1 MEQLKNINKT
11 KILMG
16 IILLSFCLPKLN
28 VISIGTINIKLYRA
42 LIVMCIVMLILKK
55 KIKIP
60 SKILFIFLIYMIFVS
75 VISAFS
81 YGIER
86 LMFDYIFSFLIL
98 ITVYNLG
105 KNIEYYEWIDLIQ
118 KVATISLI
126 LVLVNIVKNKDTILF
141 FINNQSN
148 QHPEYKSIFTGG
160 QNLEATWT
168 ALFSF
173 FFINKPK
180 RGYLYLSGCLLIS
193 ILLTSRVGMIID
205 IMGFIF
211 LILNQISNL
220 KRNGNTKKIL
230 FVILMLV
237 ITLSIIVVVFA
248 YTGIADNM
256 IDRLVNIGKDG
267 GSQGRIRMWKYVGE
281 ACLKNPF
288 GYGAGNA
295 ILAVK
300 NVSNLWYGE
309 DNVHNLFF
317 QMLLDFGIIGLI
329 FYCTVISI
337 FLKREWRKIIKNPIV
352 AYLVAYLIISL
363 IQFKGAEIITFYILG
378 IYLLVKNKENDKKG
392 KELIGDGR
400 R

>member
-1 MEQLKNINKT
+1 MEWR
-11 KILMG
+11 
-16 IILLSFCLPKLN
+16 S
-28 VISIGTINIKLYRA
+28 
-42 LIVMCIVMLILKK
+42 
-55 KIKIP
+55 
-60 SKILFIFLIYMIFVS
+60 
-75 VISAFS
+75 
-81 YGIER
+81 
-86 LMFDYIFSFLIL
+86 
-98 ITVYNLG
+98 G
-105 KNIEYYEWIDLIQ
+105 KN
-118 KVATISLI
+118 TM
-126 LVLVNIVKNKDTILF
+126 
-141 FINNQSN
+141 
-148 QHPEYKSIFTGG
+148 
-160 QNLEATWT
+160 
-168 ALFSF
+168 
-173 FFINKPK
+173 
-180 RGYLYLSGCLLIS
+180 R
-193 ILLTSRVGMIID
+193 
-205 IMGFIF
+205 
-211 LILNQISNL
+211 
-220 KRNGNTKKIL
+220 
-230 FVILMLV
+230 
-237 ITLSIIVVVFA
+237 
-248 YTGIADNM
+248 
-256 IDRLVNIGKDG
+256 
-267 GSQGRIRMWKYVGE
+267 KYVGE